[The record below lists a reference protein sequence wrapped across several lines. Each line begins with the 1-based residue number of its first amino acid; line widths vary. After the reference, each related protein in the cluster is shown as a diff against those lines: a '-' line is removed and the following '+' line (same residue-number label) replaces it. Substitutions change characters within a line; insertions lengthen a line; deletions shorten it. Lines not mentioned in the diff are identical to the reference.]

1 MAGKKGKRPSG
12 PSRNP
17 KGPSS
22 GGRGKSGSGS
32 RGAGGASPSPG
43 PSSGGRRGAAQSR
56 AAADRAAPAPKS
68 GGSRPGGP
76 KGGGTKGGTKGGGP
90 KGGGSR
96 SQVTANRPGGTKR
109 GRPKGLGGD
118 HVEGRQAVRELLLAG
133 NRRVHEV
140 LMIED
145 LDPAGILEDIT
156 ELSIEMN
163 LSFKLMNRRRFES
176 EALTQS
182 HQGVMARAQPLPEA
196 ELDDLALTKGAF
208 LLVLDGVT
216 DPGNLGAMLRTAECA
231 GVTGVV
237 MPKHRAVHITP
248 TAAKNAAGAIE
259 HLPMAL
265 VGGIPRAIS
274 RMQELGVITIGL
286 DGGGDDSLFDLELP
300 NDVAV
305 ALVMGSEGD
314 GLSQLTAK
322 RVDYLANIPMKG
334 RLNSLNVAMASAVAC
349 FEVVRRRATS
359 AN

>member
-1 MAGKKGKRPSG
+1 MAGKRGKRPSG

-17 KGPSS
+17 KQP
-22 GGRGKSGSGS
+22 GRDPKQQST
-32 RGAGGASPSPG
+32 
-43 PSSGGRRGAAQSR
+43 GGRRGASQARR
-56 AAADRAAPAPKS
+56 AAEGASGPKS
-68 GGSRPGGP
+68 GGPKSGP
-76 KGGGTKGGTKGGGP
+76 KGGGPKSGSKGGGP
-90 KGGGSR
+90 RAGGARPNSGAKG
-96 SQVTANRPGGTKR
+96 QGGTKR

-196 ELDDLALTKGAF
+196 ELDDLALAKGAF

-265 VGGIPRAIS
+265 VGGIPRAIA

-300 NDVAV
+300 SDVGV

-314 GLSQLTAK
+314 GLSQLAAK

-334 RLNSLNVAMASAVAC
+334 RLNSLNVAMAGAVAC
-349 FEVVRRRATS
+349 FEVVRRRS
-359 AN
+359 A